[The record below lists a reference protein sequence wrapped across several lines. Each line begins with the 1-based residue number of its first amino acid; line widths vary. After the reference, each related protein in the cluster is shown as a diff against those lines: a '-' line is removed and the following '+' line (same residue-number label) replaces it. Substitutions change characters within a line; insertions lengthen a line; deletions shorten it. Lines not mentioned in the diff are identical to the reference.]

1 MIKNPASTPDLKP
14 CRGIAHHSA
23 GRSHQG
29 HRMSLRA
36 PDDDPNMV
44 PFQAQTER
52 IRLQTHPRQTDQ
64 RVRDRHTTA
73 LVKPDVRVSDYHR
86 AAGGISH
93 RGRPNQARICSR

>member
-44 PFQAQTER
+44 PFPAQTER
-52 IRLQTHPRQTDQ
+52 IRLKHILGRLINEYEPLHNSPGQAWCPSFRLSPGSG
-64 RVRDRHTTA
+64 R
-73 LVKPDVRVSDYHR
+73 
-86 AAGGISH
+86 ISH
-93 RGRPNQARICSR
+93 SGRPNQVRICSR